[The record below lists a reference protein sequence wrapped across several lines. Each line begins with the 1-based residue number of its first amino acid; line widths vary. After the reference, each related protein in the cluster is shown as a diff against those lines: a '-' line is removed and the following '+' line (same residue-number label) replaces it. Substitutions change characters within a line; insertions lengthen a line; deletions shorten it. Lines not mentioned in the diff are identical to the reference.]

1 MLVGELSALTSAFI
15 WACNGALLRWLS
27 PRGDVITI
35 NALRCSVAAAL
46 MVATLALFGRGADLL
61 HTPPDVLGL
70 LLASVF
76 LGMGLGDSF
85 YFQALRLV
93 GVVRAQP
100 IAMSYPLIS
109 AVLAVLVLGE
119 PLTVISAL
127 GIVLVVAGVY
137 AVAAA
142 QVPAG
147 QARQPLAPGTLRTGV
162 LFALAAA
169 GCLALG
175 TIFLRPAASQ
185 VDPWV
190 AATIRLCGASVFLL
204 VYTARRLP
212 AAREASRKDSALG
225 PGVLLLGVGT
235 AISMSLFVAG
245 IFYAG
250 AARGGALASTASLF
264 GVPIAVFVLR
274 EQVTWRLLGGALLS
288 LVGVWLILLR

>member
-1 MLVGELSALTSAFI
+1 VFVGELSALVSAFI

-27 PRGDVITI
+27 PRGDVIVV

-46 MVATLALFGRGADLL
+46 MLLTLLVLGRAPDLL
-61 HTPPDVLGL
+61 RTPPGALGL

-76 LGMGLGDSF
+76 FGMGLGDSF
-85 YFQALRLV
+85 YFQALRLL

-119 PLTVISAL
+119 PLTVTAAL

-142 QVPAG
+142 QAPAS
-147 QARQPLAPGTLRTGV
+147 QTLQPLAPATLRAGV

-169 GCLALG
+169 VCLALG
-175 TIFLRPAASQ
+175 TIFLRPASSQ

-190 AATIRLCGASVFLL
+190 AATVRLMGASGFLL

-212 AAREASRKDSALG
+212 AVRGLARKDPAFG
-225 PGVLLLGVGT
+225 VGVLLLGLGT
-235 AISMSLFVAG
+235 AVSMSLFVAG

-274 EQVTWRLLGGALLS
+274 EPISRRLLAGALLS
-288 LVGVWLILLR
+288 VVGVWLILLR

>member
-1 MLVGELSALTSAFI
+1 MLVGELSALSSAFI

-27 PRGDVITI
+27 PRGDVIAI
-35 NALRCSVAAAL
+35 NALRCFVAAVL
-46 MVATLALFGRGADLL
+46 MVATLTLLGRGPALL
-61 HTPPDVLGL
+61 ATPPDVLAL

-76 LGMGLGDSF
+76 FGMGLGDSF

-119 PLTVISAL
+119 PLTVRAAL

-142 QVPAG
+142 QVPPG
-147 QARQPLAPGTLRTGV
+147 QARQPLAPGVLRRGV

-169 GCLALG
+169 VCLALG
-175 TIFLRPAASQ
+175 TIFRRPAASQ

-190 AATIRLCGASVFLL
+190 AATIRLCGASGFLL
-204 VYTARRLP
+204 AYTARRLG
-212 AAREASRKDSALG
+212 AAREAARKDPAFG

-274 EQVTWRLLGGALLS
+274 EQVTWRLVAGALLS

>member
-1 MLVGELSALTSAFI
+1 VLVGELSALASAFV

-27 PRGDVITI
+27 PRGDVIAI

-46 MVATLALFGRGADLL
+46 MLATLALLGRGADLL
-61 HTPPDVLGL
+61 RTPPGALGL

-76 LGMGLGDSF
+76 FGMGLGDSF

-119 PLTVISAL
+119 PLTVTAAL

-147 QARQPLAPGTLRTGV
+147 QARQPLAPGARRAGV
-162 LFALAAA
+162 LFALAGAV
-169 GCLALG
+169 CLALG

-185 VDPWV
+185 VDPWI
-190 AATIRLCGASVFLL
+190 AATVRLCGASVFLL
-204 VYTARRLP
+204 AYTARRLP
-212 AAREASRKDSALG
+212 AAREAARKDPAFG

-274 EQVTWRLLGGALLS
+274 EQVTWRLLGGAVLS

>member
-1 MLVGELSALTSAFI
+1 VPVGELSALVSAFV

-35 NALRCSVAAAL
+35 NALRCTVAAAL
-46 MVATLALFGRGADLL
+46 MVATLAIFGRGPDLL
-61 HTPPDVLGL
+61 RTPPDALGL

-109 AVLAVLVLGE
+109 AVLAVVVLGE
-119 PLTVISAL
+119 PLTAVAAL

-142 QVPAG
+142 QVPPG
-147 QARQPLAPGTLRTGV
+147 QARQPLAPGVRRAGV
-162 LFALAAA
+162 VFALAAA
-169 GCLALG
+169 VCLALG

-190 AATIRLCGASVFLL
+190 AATVRLCGASVFLL

-212 AAREASRKDSALG
+212 AARVVARKDPAFG

-264 GVPIAVFVLR
+264 GVPIAVFVLH
-274 EQVTWRLLGGALLS
+274 EQVTWRLLAGALLS
-288 LVGVWLILLR
+288 LIGVWLILLR